1 MAAWALHS
9 CRLAYEQLGTMKR
22 RYLVLLLVAMG
33 CADNPFRGPTPPAL
47 SPPPP
52 PREES
57 SFQRSEG
64 SLWDGEASRRFLA
77 FSTVA
82 TGVGDHITVLI
93 EERAEA
99 ENKTQTKL
107 DRTSSV
113 AASIDSDVS
122 LQTIVTRPI
131 LNLLN
136 FLGFTDQRSDKN
148 PSAEVSIVDA
158 EGKTK
163 FDGKGSSV
171 RDAAFTTTLTC
182 IVTEITEAGTMRI
195 EGTRNLVINNET
207 EMITLIGYVRPEDIR
222 IDNSVPSTLLARTEI
237 RYGGDGPL
245 SGNQQ
250 EGWLTRLFNWILP
263 F

>member
-1 MAAWALHS
+1 
-9 CRLAYEQLGTMKR
+9 MKR
-22 RYLVLLLVAMG
+22 RYVLFLLVAMG
-33 CADNPFRGPTPPAL
+33 CADNPLRGPTPPAL

-52 PREES
+52 PRQE

-64 SLWDGEASRRFLA
+64 SLWNGEASRRFLA
-77 FSTVA
+77 FSTGA
-82 TGVGDHITVLI
+82 KRVGDHVTVLI

-99 ENKTQTKL
+99 KSKIQTKL
-107 DRTSSV
+107 DRTSNV
-113 AASIDSDVS
+113 EATIASDVG

-131 LNLLN
+131 VNLLN
-136 FLGFTDQRSDKN
+136 LLGFTDQRSNKN
-148 PSAEVSIVDA
+148 PTAEVSVVDA

-171 RDAAFTTTLTC
+171 RDATFTTTLTC

-195 EGTRNLVINNET
+195 EGSRNLVINNET

-222 IDNSVPSTLLARTEI
+222 IDNSVPSTLLARAEI
-237 RYGGDGPL
+237 RYGGVGPL
-245 SGNQQ
+245 SANQQ
-250 EGWLTRLFNWILP
+250 APWLTRFFHWILP